1 MIELLSPVGDFDCL
15 KSAVQYGADA
25 VYFGGNTFNARANA
39 TNFSKENIKKA
50 IRYAKLRNV
59 KVNFVL
65 NILIKNNEF
74 SQAIDLAN
82 YVYSLGADAIIVQ
95 DLGLATYLIRNYPD
109 LPVHASTQM
118 TIHNL
123 DGVLELQKLGFKR
136 IVLSRELSLNEISYI
151 CKNSKIEIE
160 TFIHGA
166 LCISY
171 SGQCLFSSSIGARS
185 GNRGKCAQP
194 CRLQYDLISESK
206 SLKNDTYLDKGYL
219 LSPRD
224 LCGLKYIPNLI
235 QAGVKCLKIEGRMK
249 SPTYVA
255 TITKI
260 YRKYIDLAYSD
271 KPYII
276 QKNDMLELMQAFN
289 RGGFSDGNF
298 DTKPN
303 RQYVFKDKSNNMGL
317 YSGNI
322 SRYNSK
328 KGLITFKT
336 LQSFEIGDKI
346 SVENEDTSY
355 TVSELIKNGE
365 NIKKSIKGDT
375 ISIGR
380 LKGNIGTGDKIYKIA
395 SSSIIKE
402 IQNYINCENKKI
414 LLKAHIIIKKNQP
427 IKLFI
432 KSLDSKGGN
441 YYSLSSEIESNTIP
455 IDAIKYPISEERIVS
470 QLSKTNNTPFE
481 FTEVK
486 VDLDENLYIPNI
498 SCINKLRRDCL
509 DDLMNQA
516 IIKFERKTKNMYINY
531 RKSTTKSKCSKPKL
545 SLLLN
550 KLDLKYDYSKL
561 SKVDETYI
569 PFKYFINKKYT
580 KTIKQIENNSNIFLF
595 MPVIIRDNY
604 KNIISHHISNILK
617 SFNIS
622 GIVVS
627 NIGVAEQLKK
637 YCKKIEIVANF
648 NFNIFNN
655 YTIDELNNLKYSRV
669 TLSPELDKNSL
680 QEIAIRST
688 LSTELIVYGNLPI
701 MNTNYCLLGSS
712 NKCYPTCKSQCKISD
727 CNFYLKDRLNMKFR
741 IIPDNM
747 QTFNTIYNSKITS
760 INNTD
765 IPVDYVIISVIDEN
779 IETLNNIIDHVKADK
794 TFAGN
799 DFTKGNYNKTV

>member
-1 MIELLSPVGDFDCL
+1 M
-15 KSAVQYGADA
+15 
-25 VYFGGNTFNARANA
+25 
-39 TNFSKENIKKA
+39 ENIKKA

-82 YVYSLGADAIIVQ
+82 YVYSLGVDAIIVQ

-136 IVLSRELSLNEISYI
+136 IVLSRELSLNEINYI

-160 TFIHGA
+160 TFIHGS

-194 CRLQYDLISESK
+194 CRLPYDLISKNK
-206 SLKNDTYLDKGYL
+206 SLKKETFLDNGYL

-224 LCGLKYIPNLI
+224 LCGLKYIPSLI

-271 KPYII
+271 KPYTIEN
-276 QKNDMLELMQAFN
+276 KDMLELMQAFN
-289 RGGFSDGNF
+289 RGGLSDGNF

-303 RQYVFKDKSNNMGL
+303 RHYVFKDKPNNMGL

-322 SRYNSK
+322 SKYNSK

-336 LQSFEIGDKI
+336 QQNFEIGDKI

-365 NIKKSIKGDT
+365 NIKKAIKGDT

-380 LKGNIGTGDKIYKIA
+380 LKGNIKIGNKVYKIA
-395 SSSIIKE
+395 SSSSIKE
-402 IQNYINCENKKI
+402 INNYINFENKKV
-414 LLKAHIIIKKNQP
+414 LLKAHIIVKKNQP
-427 IKLFI
+427 IKLSV

-441 YYSLSSEIESNTIP
+441 YYSLSSEIDSDTFP
-455 IDAIKYPISEERIVS
+455 VDALKHPISEERIVS

-486 VDLDENLYIPNI
+486 VDLDGNLYIPNI
-498 SCINKLRRDCL
+498 SSINKLRRDCL

-516 IIKFERKTKNMYINY
+516 IIKFERKTKDV
-531 RKSTTKSKCSKPKL
+531 KL
-545 SLLLN
+545 LKFNDCIKTNTAKISLLLN
-550 KLDLKYDYSKL
+550 KLNNNYDYTNL
-561 SKVDETYI
+561 SHISNIYI
-569 PFKYFINKKYT
+569 PFKYFIDKKYT
-580 KTIKQIENNSNIFLF
+580 KTIKQIENISNIFLF
-595 MPVIIRDNY
+595 MPVILRDNY
-604 KNIISHHISNILK
+604 KNIISHHISNIVK
-617 SFNIS
+617 NFNIS

-627 NIGVAEQLKK
+627 NIGVTQQLKK
-637 YCKKIEIVANF
+637 YCKNIDIIANF

-655 YTIDELNNLKYSRV
+655 YTIDELKNLKYSRV

-680 QEIAIRST
+680 QEIASKST
-688 LSTELIVYGNLPI
+688 LPTELIAYGNLPI
-701 MNTNYCLLGSS
+701 MNTNYCLLGLS
-712 NKCYPTCKSQCKISD
+712 NKCYPTCKSQCKKND

-760 INNTD
+760 INYTD
-765 IPVDYVIISVIDEN
+765 IPVDYVRISVIDED
-779 IETLNNIIDHVKADK
+779 IETINNIICHVKAGK
-794 TFAGN
+794 TFVGN
-799 DFTKGNYNKTV
+799 DFTKGNFNKTV